1 MSLIKSIATVGGH
14 TMISRVLGYIRDS
27 LIAYY
32 VGANAVSD
40 AIQMSIKIPSL
51 FRRLFAEGAFN
62 AAFVP
67 MFSGELATKGK
78 ESAKNFAE
86 QSIVILSLFLIT
98 LVALVEIFLPEFVG
112 LLAPGLEKTSI
123 RFTLI
128 LEYTRITFPFII
140 FISMCA
146 ILGGVL
152 NSLERFAAPASASS
166 IGNLCI
172 ITTLYLFV
180 NAGKTPGH
188 VVSWGFLLCSILQF
202 IWLYTFCVASGMKLK
217 LRKPKI
223 TPQMKEFF
231 QKLLPGMIGAG
242 ILQINVLVDTM
253 MCSYLPVA
261 SISYVSNADRINQLP
276 LGIVGVAMGI
286 VLLPL
291 LSKQFR
297 QELFEEAIST
307 QNRAT
312 ELVLLLT
319 VPSAVALYIYA
330 QPFVAFLYGHGK
342 FMENPQ
348 NVIQTANT
356 LSAFCLG
363 LPAYVLVKVFSSSFF
378 ARRDTVTPVIIGL
391 ISVLINIC
399 INLLLMDKY
408 QHVGIAFGTA
418 VASWVNVI
426 LLFMILKKRKSIV
439 LDAHTLS
446 TIPKILISA
455 FIMGIVIYFAQP
467 YFIEN
472 IEQKT
477 FFYKMLIVIT
487 LITIGVASFFIPSYF
502 LKCINL
508 NNVIKK

>member
-14 TMISRVLGYIRDS
+14 TMISRILGYIRDS

-32 VGANAVSD
+32 VGANAISD

-67 MFSGELATKGK
+67 MFSAELATKGK
-78 ESAKNFAE
+78 DAAKNFAE
-86 QSIVILSLFLIT
+86 QSIVILSIFLIF
-98 LVALVEIFLPEFVG
+98 LVILVQIFLPEFVG
-112 LLAPGLEKTSI
+112 ILAPGLEKTSQ

-128 LEYTRITFPFII
+128 LEFTRVTFPFII

-180 NAGKTPGH
+180 NVGKTPGH
-188 VVSWGFLLCSILQF
+188 VVSWGFLMCSILQF
-202 IWLYTFCVASGMKLK
+202 IWLYAFCIAAGMPLK
-217 LRKPKI
+217 LRKPQF
-223 TPQMKEFF
+223 TTQMREFF

-261 SISYVSNADRINQLP
+261 SISYMNNADRINQLP

-312 ELVLLLT
+312 EFVLLLT
-319 VPSAVALYIYA
+319 IPSSIALYIYA
-330 QPFVAFLYGHGK
+330 KPFVAFLYGHGK
-342 FMENPQ
+342 FMENPE
-348 NVIQTANT
+348 NIIQTANT
-356 LSAFCLG
+356 LSAFSLG

-378 ARRDTVTPVIIGL
+378 ARRDTVTPVVIGL
-391 ISVLINIC
+391 ISVLLNIG

-418 VASWVNVI
+418 ISSWVNVI
-426 LLFMILKKRKSIV
+426 LLFMILRKRKSIV
-439 LDAHTLS
+439 LDQQILK
-446 TIPKILISA
+446 TIPKILLSA
-455 FIMGIVIYFAQP
+455 LIMGIVIYFIQP
-467 YFIEN
+467 YFIED
-472 IEQKT
+472 IEHKT
-477 FFYKMLIVIT
+477 FFYKMSIVFI
-487 LITIGVASFFIPSYF
+487 LITVGISSFLIPSYF
-502 LKCINL
+502 LKCIHVKNI
-508 NNVIKK
+508 IKK